1 MNATDRSGE
10 IAARVRT
17 AAEQATPLR
26 IVGGASKGFYGRTSQ
41 GEPLSVLGHE
51 GVIDYEPS
59 ELVMTA
65 RAGTPLQT
73 VQDILAERGQMLAF
87 EPPHFGAGATLG
99 GAVACGLSGPRRPYT
114 GAVRDFVLGVKI
126 VNGGGETLTFGGRVM
141 KNVAGY
147 DLSRLM
153 AGALGTLG
161 VLLDISLKVL
171 PTPRAEMTV
180 WREATVEQALDWFNA
195 WAGQPLPLSAA
206 AFDGARLYVRLSGT
220 EQGIRQG
227 HRRIGGDTLSDADA
241 FWASIRE
248 QHHGFFDDTRPLW
261 RLSVPP
267 TAPPLDIDGRWFIDW
282 GGAQRWLLTDAPVA
296 QVRSATA
303 RAGGHAT
310 LFRRGD
316 PAGAVFHELPPALA
330 ALQQRVKSAMDPAGI
345 LNPGRLYPDW

>member
-1 MNATDRSGE
+1 MNPADRSDE
-10 IAARVRT
+10 IGTHVRT
-17 AAEQATPLR
+17 AAQQGTPLR
-26 IVGGASKGFYGRTSQ
+26 IVGGASKDFYGRGSQ
-41 GEPLSVLGHE
+41 GEPLSMAGHCGVL
-51 GVIDYEPS
+51 DYEPS

-65 RAGTPLQT
+65 RAGTPLQEIQNT
-73 VQDILAERGQMLAF
+73 LAERGQMLAF

-99 GAVACGLSGPRRPYT
+99 GTVACGLSGPRRPYT

-126 VNGGGETLTFGGRVM
+126 VNGRGEALTFGGQVM

-161 VLLDISLKVL
+161 VLLDVSLKVL
-171 PTPRAEMTV
+171 PIPPAEMTV
-180 WREATVEQALDWFNA
+180 WREATLDQALDSFNA

-227 HRRIGGDTLSDADA
+227 HRRIGGDTLPDADA

-248 QHHGFFDDTRPLW
+248 QNHGFFDDARPLW

-267 TAPPLDIDGRWFIDW
+267 TAPALDIDGRWLVDW
-282 GGAQRWLLTDAPVA
+282 GGALRWLLTDAPA
-296 QVRSATA
+296 SEVRSLAA

-316 PAGAVFHELPPALA
+316 PAGSVFHELPPALA
-330 ALQQRVKSAMDPAGI
+330 ALQQRIKAAMDPAGI
-345 LNPGRLYPDW
+345 LNRGRLYPDW